1 MKRRVLD
8 VFTSAARGSVS
19 DHAAAD
25 GGSRGGTPV
34 WSRSRV
40 QALQKVEDLKVLS
53 VLVPFKDV
61 WLRLRW
67 VLKDGS
73 IGFWVTGSAGQSLE
87 PVSP

>member
-1 MKRRVLD
+1 MVQIQGSG
-8 VFTSAARGSVS
+8 SAE
-19 DHAAAD
+19 
-25 GGSRGGTPV
+25 GG
-34 WSRSRV
+34 
-40 QALQKVEDLKVLS
+40 DLKVLS